1 MIDVVGVP
9 HGLKNLIRKAQS
21 HDVLHRFFAQI
32 MVNAEDRGL
41 GEDGVD
47 NLIELAG
54 RLLIVAERLLNDYS
68 APRVLDGVG
77 HAHPLQ
83 LVADIGEEFRGNR
96 KVVCPVAAGAALA
109 I

>member
-1 MIDVVGVP
+1 MGVP
-9 HGLKNLIRKAQS
+9 HGLKNLIGKAQS
-21 HDVLHRFFAQI
+21 HDVLHRFLAQV
-32 MVNAEDRGL
+32 MVDAEDRGL

-54 RLLIVAERLLNDYS
+54 RLLIVAERLFNDYS

-77 HAHPLQ
+77 HTHPLQ
-83 LVADIGEEFRGNR
+83 LVADIGEELRWNR